1 VKKKTFW
8 IPTIASILTT
18 SVLYLCG
25 HLYNIESLRW
35 FNFTET
41 SNGGFT
47 FGGSLNPIIFG
58 FVAGFIAEWIYKS
71 RKKNRTDLV

>member
-1 VKKKTFW
+1 MKKKTFW
-8 IPTIASILTT
+8 IPIIVFIVTT

-25 HLYNIESLRW
+25 HLFNIESLKW
-35 FNFTET
+35 FNFEET

-58 FVAGFIAEWIYKS
+58 FVIGFIAEWIYIS
-71 RKKNRTDLV
+71 RNKNRTA